1 MKQFSKEVDLRSRS
15 AMTDFLTKHFRYNTM
30 NSWNRS
36 TSYANNVKAYKLGLS
51 NGQEEKLYALLDTS
65 EFYTYINEML
75 DEFAAA
81 HNFIWRVGFNGRSGG
96 YLVLYQGYSK
106 PSEYKS
112 YCTECGQRNYK
123 SVAETGNNK
132 CGRCGSDARKDY
144 TRAPLEIGC
153 YPGRST
159 DMGEDFEDWDMYQ
172 LRERVKLVQEFDKLC
187 DDILST
193 VVGLIEN
200 YEVEET
206 VVYQPRTVKV
216 MREVAAV

>member
-1 MKQFSKEVDLRSRS
+1 MKQFSKEVDMRSRS
-15 AMTDFLTKHFRYNTM
+15 AMTDFLAKHFRYCTM

-36 TSYANNVKAYKLGLS
+36 TSYANNVKVYKLGLS
-51 NGQEEKLYALLDTS
+51 SEQEEKLYALLDTS
-65 EFYTYINEML
+65 EFYTYISEMF

-81 HNFIWRVGFNGRSGG
+81 HNFLWQVGFNGRSGG

-106 PSEYKS
+106 PSEHKS

-132 CGRCGSDARKDY
+132 CGRCGSDARVDY
-144 TRAPLEIGC
+144 MRAPLEIGC

-172 LRERVKLVQEFDKLC
+172 LRERVKLVQEFDRLC

-206 VVYQPRTVKV
+206 VVYRPHTVKV